1 MARVKRLACR
11 RRPHRANRLLDMKNL
26 LLWACALA
34 APAAATAQTL
44 PQHWHLNAE
53 THRLTIAGEDD
64 NGFYDSGIIR
74 ELHLTF
80 PAANYWSLL
89 TQNYGTTNEVL
100 AHLEVDGSV
109 YDSVGVSFKG
119 QTSYMMVNGQ
129 KKSFS
134 IKLDAFVP
142 GQDLLG
148 YETLNLNN
156 AFQDPSFLREFLYLQ
171 LIRKHVP
178 AAKANFVRLFL
189 NGEDWGLYVNVQQM
203 NRDYLEEW
211 FLSNNGTLWRA
222 DSPTGTGG
230 GGPGGGG
237 PNWGDGTAAL
247 NYLGTADSDY
257 TPYYTLKS
265 TDSTDPWQL
274 LISTCDVLENTPIAG
289 LEAAL
294 PAVMDVDR
302 ALWFLACENAFG
314 DDDGYIFKGKMD
326 YYVYVDAETGLLTP
340 LEYDGN
346 SVLVQETANWSPF
359 YNANNANYPLINRL
373 MQVPAYRQRYLAHLR
388 TVVDELLGVSQTQ
401 GLLDVWSDFIDAQV
415 QSDPKKIYT
424 YANFVSEQTLLTTR
438 FNQRRNALQTNAEFA
453 TAGPEISGTSM
464 ACAAG
469 VWGTPLP
476 GEPVT
481 VTVASDAAE
490 VRVYY
495 SDALAGNFASVQAV
509 ASGGGWQAVL
519 PGFPAGT
526 AVRFYIEA
534 KAAGAVGT
542 RAYDPPGAEHDVYLY
557 AVGAPTVAS
566 DIVVNEL
573 MAANTATVVDEAGDH
588 ADWIELFNRGAA
600 AVDLTG
606 YHLSDNPWNV
616 TKWEMPVGTVMQP
629 GAYLVVWA
637 DEDSAQGPL
646 HANFKLSSAGE
657 ELRLYTPEGA
667 VADEVVFGA
676 LLPDL
681 GYARMPNGLGDFVL
695 QDPTFAAN
703 NETAGTADLLAPTA
717 LLPYPNPARTA
728 FSFAFNGNE
737 ATYRLTDAT
746 GRSVAHGRA
755 VRSPATVDASTF
767 APGVYCLEVASAGVQ
782 QRAML
787 HIVN

>member
-11 RRPHRANRLLDMKNL
+11 QRPHRANRLLDMKNL

-156 AFQDPSFLREFLYLQ
+156 AFQDPSFLREFLYLH

-359 YNANNANYPLINRL
+359 YNANNANYPLIDRL

-606 YHLSDNPWNV
+606 YHLSDNPWTV
-616 TKWEMPVGTVMQP
+616 TKWEMPAGTVMQP

-717 LLPYPNPARTA
+717 LLPYPNPANTA